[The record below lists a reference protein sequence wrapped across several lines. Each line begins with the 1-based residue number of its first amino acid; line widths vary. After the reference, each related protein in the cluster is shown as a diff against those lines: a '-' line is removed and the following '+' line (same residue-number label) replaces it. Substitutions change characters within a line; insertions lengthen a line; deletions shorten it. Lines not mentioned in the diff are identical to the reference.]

1 MKEFLFFFLLIEI
14 LCKDKIDFYA
24 NITNGKEAIKDY
36 SINDNKNNKRNLQN
50 FQPIRIY
57 IDKSYLNRSEASDYY
72 IYEKAIDKVTTA
84 LEKLIKVIPESSI
97 DLTTINLRDHK
108 FKSAFIDNNLMGNQ
122 NFPYDLAIFV
132 RENDGNEIGLCDEKQ
147 EILLKNNQG
156 RPIIGYIVINTML
169 LYKTEENDR
178 YKIEFLSYLF
188 LHQITHILGF
198 SKSIIDN
205 RAGITIENVD
215 INRIDNSADKIV
227 HKKRISGQNIR
238 NKIKEYFNCDSLTG
252 IELEDYSLSD
262 CDYHWE
268 ARILSGDY
276 MTGLVNVQDQV
287 ISEFTLALLKD
298 TGF

>member
-72 IYEKAIDKVTTA
+72 IYEKAIDKVKTA

-97 DLTTINLRDHK
+97 DLSTINLRDHK
-108 FKSAFIDNNLMGNQ
+108 FKNAFLDNNLMGNK

-147 EILLKNNQG
+147 EILLKNSQG
-156 RPIIGYIVINTML
+156 RPIIGYIVINTLL

-188 LHQITHILGF
+188 LHQIT
-198 SKSIIDN
+198 K
-205 RAGITIENVD
+205 
-215 INRIDNSADKIV
+215 
-227 HKKRISGQNIR
+227 
-238 NKIKEYFNCDSLTG
+238 
-252 IELEDYSLSD
+252 
-262 CDYHWE
+262 
-268 ARILSGDY
+268 
-276 MTGLVNVQDQV
+276 
-287 ISEFTLALLKD
+287 LLI
-298 TGF
+298 F